1 MSSFNPAT
9 VGALKGIRILQ
20 MISRIRKAKVTV
32 QYTSHTTVV
41 LNPSNVRKFLISAS
55 FWEHCSSTISSG
67 KILLVV
73 GGSNLRSIDTTIAV
87 VEDINICRD
96 DSAVAWTLCGSSS
109 FDHSNN
115 KERGP
120 SNYGPAR
127 QVNHAPFVICSGVGL
142 PYCRAIFLWQW
153 SESYSQQ

>member
-1 MSSFNPAT
+1 M
-9 VGALKGIRILQ
+9 
-20 MISRIRKAKVTV
+20 

-41 LNPSNVRKFLISAS
+41 MNPSNVRKFLISAS

-67 KILLVV
+67 KVLLVV

-109 FDHSNN
+109 FDYSNN

-127 QVNHAPFVICSGVGL
+127 QVNHAPFVIVVGSGY
-142 PYCRAIFLWQW
+142 PTAER
-153 SESYSQQ
+153 YSSGIGQSHILSNDLVLNAGRRFASIINK